1 MTEADPV
8 APLMRRP
15 AILAPVRRAAGRGVA
30 ELLVSFGTLG
40 APWTFLYRRPRMNED
55 PDKRREREFD
65 TITFVLAG
73 VLSAV
78 VLGAVGYGIVKSSRG
93 TANLPPLTAGSQVP
107 GPPERPV
114 STTGSR

>member
-1 MTEADPV
+1 
-8 APLMRRP
+8 
-15 AILAPVRRAAGRGVA
+15 
-30 ELLVSFGTLG
+30 
-40 APWTFLYRRPRMNED
+40 MNED
-55 PDKRREREFD
+55 PHKRREREFD

-93 TANLPPLTAGSQVP
+93 TTNLPSLTADSPIPGSS
-107 GPPERPV
+107 EAPV